1 MFKQVIVIRNDLKLG
16 KGKLAVEVAHGSLE
30 AYKKADPKIKAEWE
44 SSGSKKV
51 VVKVDDLKQLLE
63 IYEKVKKLRL
73 PSALIKDAGRTQV
86 KPGTITSL
94 AIGPCRSDHV
104 DKITK
109 DLKLL

>member
-30 AYKKADPKIKAEWE
+30 AYKKADSETKAEWE
-44 SSGSKKV
+44 SAGSKKV
-51 VVKVDDLKQLLE
+51 VVKVDGLKQLLE
-63 IYEKVKKLRL
+63 IYEKVKKIKL
-73 PSALIKDAGRTQV
+73 PCALIKDAGRTQV

-94 AIGPCRSDHV
+94 AIGPCRSDEI